1 MAFPTR
7 KQAAD
12 IIRTRRPYGKV
23 CAAYLEDGTLEDAA
37 KADGLSLVEAK
48 RQIIDS
54 LPQLLR
60 YALNQ
65 NVTAPPKPKAT
76 K

>member
-1 MAFPTR
+1 MAFPTL
-7 KQAAD
+7 KQAAG

-23 CAAYLEDGTLEDAA
+23 CAAYLEGGTLEAAA
-37 KADGLSLVEAK
+37 KADGLMLVEAK
-48 RQIIDS
+48 RQLIDS

-65 NVTAPPKPKAT
+65 NVAPPPKAARE
-76 K
+76 